1 MWQKILDA
9 EGYEASLDGSIRNAK
24 TGRLLKQHIG
34 NDGYLR
40 IQIAGR
46 TRLVHRIIAD
56 TWTFKPVGK
65 DFVNHIDGNKL
76 NCRAVNLEW
85 VTRSENMQHAYNHG
99 LKKPLSGEENGHT
112 KLTKEDVAFIRE
124 HYIPGD
130 KEFGAKALA
139 KRFGVAHQTISAVF
153 HRQIWN

>member
-1 MWQKILDA
+1 MWKKIADA
-9 EGYEASLDGSIRNAK
+9 KGYEASNHGNIRNAK
-24 TGRLLKQHIG
+24 TLRLLKQHVG

-40 IQIAGR
+40 IQIAGK

-56 TWTFKPVGK
+56 TFLLKPVGK
-65 DFVNHIDGNKL
+65 EFVNHIDGNKL
-76 NCRAVNLEW
+76 NCRADNLEW

-99 LKKPLSGEENGHT
+99 LKKPLSREVNGNARLTEEA
-112 KLTKEDVAFIRE
+112 VAYIRE

-139 KRFGVAHQTISAVF
+139 KRFGVVHQTICAVVY
-153 HRQIWN
+153 RQTWN